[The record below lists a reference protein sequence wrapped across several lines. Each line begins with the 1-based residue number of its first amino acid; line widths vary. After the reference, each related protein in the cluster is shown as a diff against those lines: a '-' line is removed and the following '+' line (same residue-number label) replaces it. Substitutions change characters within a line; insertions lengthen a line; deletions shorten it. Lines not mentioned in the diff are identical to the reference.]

1 MHGENDRR
9 LLRVVAALARRVACL
24 LWRWGTLGQLALGCC
39 DLSTL
44 IGTGWRGGGVKRRG
58 DQARKAGAAGQ
69 AGEAG
74 GAGEARKTSLTRRDM
89 DREQT
94 TAAATTAAAAA
105 AAFASINRSSCFQGW
120 CRDAWVSHPNKCAL
134 LPPRLCHS
142 PCLIAGLTAATCAP
156 RWTAGSH
163 HITA

>member
-1 MHGENDRR
+1 M
-9 LLRVVAALARRVACL
+9 
-24 LWRWGTLGQLALGCC
+24 
-39 DLSTL
+39 
-44 IGTGWRGGGVKRRG
+44 KREG

-105 AAFASINRSSCFQGW
+105 AAAFASINRSSCSKVG
-120 CRDAWVSHPNKCAL
+120 V
-134 LPPRLCHS
+134 
-142 PCLIAGLTAATCAP
+142 ATRGYRIPTNAP
-156 RWTAGSH
+156 SSRRACV
-163 HITA
+163 IRRA